1 MSSYRCFRCG
11 RELSAAESVNAG
23 IGPICRAKRS
33 AGMDVDQKLSQDNK
47 TCYRGYH
54 CYAPDHGL
62 TTIGR
67 FVNRFMALAEQTGLP
82 REIVSE
88 VMALTRQYID
98 ALGLKRK
105 PVEVP
110 EIDVPPFGNL
120 QAMSDLRLPVEQGP
134 FGSSVKMPVNYDD
147 QYRWIKLRQCQ
158 VCPFG
163 LDCREPSQAVSAV
176 WNILSIMRYEV
187 EPWLARS
194 LSRRDGGGQGWGWQ
208 WDSLLYQHLANSLEV
223 LGLTDDGQDIQDI
236 VAEQRKP
243 KRQRGRKAHPAAIA
257 MW

>member
-11 RELSAAESVNAG
+11 RELSAAESIDAG
-23 IGPICRAKRS
+23 IGPICRARHS
-33 AGMDVDQKLSQDNK
+33 QELNANQKQSLENK
-47 TCYRGYH
+47 TCHQGFH

-62 TTIGR
+62 VTIGR

-88 VMALTRQYID
+88 VMPLMRQYID

-110 EIDVPPFGNL
+110 DIAIPHFGDHQAIRDLNL
-120 QAMSDLRLPVEQGP
+120 PIEQGP
-134 FGSSVKMPVNYDD
+134 FGPSVKLPVDYDE
-147 QYRWIKLRQCQ
+147 QYRWIKLSECQ

-163 LDCREPSQAVSAV
+163 LDCREPAKAVSAV
-176 WNILSIMRYEV
+176 WNILSIMRYQV
-187 EPWLARS
+187 EPWLHRNHDA
-194 LSRRDGGGQGWGWQ
+194 GAWGWA
-208 WDSLLYQHLANSLEV
+208 WDTMLYQHLANSLEV
-223 LGLTDDGQDIQDI
+223 LGLIDDGQDIQDI